1 MDELLPQEQIEQ
13 AADKFDIGE
22 IETQKFN
29 TLSERLKRI
38 EIKFQANKIR
48 RENKE
53 YGRSR

>member
-1 MDELLPQEQIEQ
+1 MDELTPQEQIEKH
-13 AADKFDIGE
+13 ADKFDIGE
-22 IETQKFN
+22 IEVQKFN
-29 TLSERLKRI
+29 RLTERLKRI